1 MAPRP
6 PLSENYNLQMLRF
19 CIKEI
24 ELASNVFSEKGR
36 GEGKGREKEKGGKWK
51 RKEGGQERRQ
61 ERNKQATVKG
71 KINRR
76 GRKRSHPCLPAARS
90 KAPDLVAGP
99 TSALGLV
106 CPPQRLGA
114 GEGRETNPTR
124 APNPRE
130 KGL

>member
-1 MAPRP
+1 MLP
-6 PLSENYNLQMLRF
+6 PL
-19 CIKEI
+19 
-24 ELASNVFSEKGR
+24 
-36 GEGKGREKEKGGKWK
+36 
-51 RKEGGQERRQ
+51 
-61 ERNKQATVKG
+61 
-71 KINRR
+71 
-76 GRKRSHPCLPAARS
+76 PPAARS

-106 CPPQRLGA
+106 WPPQRLGA